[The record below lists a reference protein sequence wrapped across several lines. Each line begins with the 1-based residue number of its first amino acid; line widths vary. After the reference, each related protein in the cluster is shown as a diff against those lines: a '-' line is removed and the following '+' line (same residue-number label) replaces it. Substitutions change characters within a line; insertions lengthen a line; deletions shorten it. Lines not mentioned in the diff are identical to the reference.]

1 MSFLDTVDGLIQQGA
16 QIYTS
21 KEIAKNNADVVRADE
36 RLKVSGEFEERFFE
50 ERQVAAG
57 EMAAQ
62 GQQLLKFG
70 VIGLAGVTALVFIM
84 KVAK

>member
-16 QIYTS
+16 EIYTS

-36 RLKVSGEFEERFFE
+36 RRKATGEFEERFFE
-50 ERQVAAG
+50 ERQTVAS

-70 VIGLAGVTALVFIM
+70 VFGLLGVGALMLIVRTR
-84 KVAK
+84 